1 MSVRPTRLVLLTAL
15 IGCGAVPT
23 EDEDD
28 ERWSGVSAAD
38 VCRYEGVLSVIITEQ
53 ETAGVWGCSTPAVT
67 EVSAMGAVEGA
78 VPCESAGL
86 SGAFDAAWTGVV
98 DTGGVVEG
106 AFLAELDGVGLELPL
121 SGTIIQGTL
130 SASFAGVD
138 DGGESL
144 WAYEGSIVGVL
155 ER

>member
-1 MSVRPTRLVLLTAL
+1 MSVRPTGLVVLTGL
-15 IGCGAVPT
+15 IACGAGT
-23 EDEDD
+23 AEDEDD
-28 ERWSGVSAAD
+28 DRSGGVSAAE
-38 VCRYEGVLSVIITEQ
+38 VGRYEGVLSVIITEQ

-67 EVSAMGAVEGA
+67 EVSLTGSVEGA

-98 DTGGVVEG
+98 DTGGVLDGV
-106 AFLAELDGVGLELPL
+106 FLAELDGVSLELPL
-121 SGTIIQGTL
+121 SGTAIQGTL
-130 SASFAGVD
+130 SASFVGID
-138 DGGESL
+138 DNGESL